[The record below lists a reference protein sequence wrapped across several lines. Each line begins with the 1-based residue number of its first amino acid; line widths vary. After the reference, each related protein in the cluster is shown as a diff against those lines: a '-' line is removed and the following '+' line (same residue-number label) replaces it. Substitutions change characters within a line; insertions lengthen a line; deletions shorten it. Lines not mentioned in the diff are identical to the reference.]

1 MTGLRP
7 EGFGRLTAAGYV
19 PTGETTHYDLCVAGA
34 PSNHVRCASLRSGG
48 DSACGAE
55 GCGLPLCGNAYKVSV
70 TGFPFLYHMTCF
82 PPGGKGTGFAGS
94 RRRLRIQRHASQR
107 TRWWRQ
113 PPKGDTP
120 EWYMKYMTRCFFP
133 HISRFPLRGQNK
145 TSLHFPSVSYVAHCP
160 VPIVPPATL
169 GERWCRK
176 APKGGSA
183 GVVREEYG
191 GFSPVPISCFP
202 LRERPRRGKG
212 CTRQSTVMTLYRE
225 HDRRK
230 AAFSLSSFLFVLFC

>member
-7 EGFGRLTAAGYV
+7 EGCGRLTAAGYV

-55 GCGLPLCGNAYKVSV
+55 GCGLPLCGNTYKVSV

-133 HISRFPLRGQNK
+133 HISRFPLRWQRNWIHRGAPRPAN
-145 TSLHFPSVSYVAHCP
+145 P
-160 VPIVPPATL
+160 VT
-169 GERWCRK
+169 
-176 APKGGSA
+176 
-183 GVVREEYG
+183 
-191 GFSPVPISCFP
+191 CFP
-202 LRERPRRGKG
+202 PGRIPAKRQRVYGAELRNDTPPW
-212 CTRQSTVMTLYRE
+212 T
-225 HDRRK
+225 
-230 AAFSLSSFLFVLFC
+230 